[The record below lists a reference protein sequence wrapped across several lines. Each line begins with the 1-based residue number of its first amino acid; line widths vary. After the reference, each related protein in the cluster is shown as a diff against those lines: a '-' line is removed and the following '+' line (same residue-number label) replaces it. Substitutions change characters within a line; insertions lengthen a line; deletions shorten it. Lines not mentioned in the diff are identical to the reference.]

1 MPRLP
6 RLKLP
11 NTPLHIIQRGNNRS
25 VCFGSDEDCLFYLDH
40 LADISAKMGVAVHAY
55 VLMTNHVHLLA
66 TPQDAEGVSQLM
78 KRLGQRYVQHFNRAY
93 RRTGTLWEG
102 RFRSC
107 VVGEE
112 KYFLGCHRYI
122 ELNPMRAGLVAHPAE
137 YRWSSYGVN
146 AQGNG
151 HPLIRPHTVYLGLG
165 QSDAERQVAYRA
177 LFRHELD
184 PGLAD
189 EIRRVTHGGLVL
201 GSERFAKEVALLTGR
216 RTQRGKA
223 GRPFKQSVETE
234 HADSCLPAQ
243 PHSCAMPFPLTLP

>member
-25 VCFGSDEDCLFYLDH
+25 VCFGSDEDCCFYLNH
-40 LADISAKMGVAVHAY
+40 LAETSVKVGVAVHAY

-66 TPQDAEGVSQLM
+66 TPQDADGVSQLM
-78 KRLGQRYVQHFNRAY
+78 KRLGQRYVQYFNRAY
-93 RRTGTLWEG
+93 QRTGTLWEG

-112 KYFLGCHRYI
+112 DYFLACHRYI
-122 ELNPMRAGLVAHPAE
+122 EMNPVRAGMVAHPGE

-146 AQGNG
+146 AQGDAS
-151 HPLIRPHTVYLGLG
+151 PLIRPYPAYAALGAK
-165 QSDAERQVAYRA
+165 DEDRQAAYRE
-177 LFRHELD
+177 LFRYELD
-184 PGLAD
+184 PGLVD
-189 EIRRVTHGGLVL
+189 EIRRATHGGLVL
-201 GSERFAKEVALLTGR
+201 GSKRFAQDIALLAGR

-223 GRPFKQSVETE
+223 GRPFRRNVS
-234 HADSCLPAQ
+234 L
-243 PHSCAMPFPLTLP
+243 

>member
-25 VCFGSDEDCLFYLDH
+25 VCFVSDEDCHFYLDH
-40 LADISAKMGVAVHAY
+40 LAEISAKVGVAIHAY

-66 TPQDAEGVSQLM
+66 TPQDVDGASQLM

-112 KYFLGCHRYI
+112 AYFLGCHRYI
-122 ELNPMRAGLVAHPAE
+122 ELNPVRAGMVAHPGE
-137 YRWSSYGVN
+137 YRWSSYGAN
-146 AQGNG
+146 AQGEASA
-151 HPLIRPHTVYLGLG
+151 LIRPHPLYGALGLT
-165 QSDAERQVAYRA
+165 DEERRATYRE

-184 PGLAD
+184 PGLVD
-189 EIRRVTHGGLVL
+189 EIRRATHGGLVL
-201 GSERFAKEVALLTGR
+201 GSERFAQEVALLAGR

-223 GRPFKQSVETE
+223 GRPCKQSAEPMQT
-234 HADSCLPAQ
+234 ALS
-243 PHSCAMPFPLTLP
+243 M

>member
-25 VCFGSDEDCLFYLDH
+25 VCFGSDEDCRFYLNH
-40 LADISAKMGVAVHAY
+40 LAEISAKVGVAIHAY

-66 TPQDAEGVSQLM
+66 TPQDAEGASQLM
-78 KRLGQRYVQHFNRAY
+78 KRLGQRYVQYFNRAY

-112 KYFLGCHRYI
+112 AYFLGCQRYI
-122 ELNPMRAGLVAHPAE
+122 EMNPVRAGMVAHPGE
-137 YRWSSYGVN
+137 YRWSSYGAN
-146 AQGNG
+146 AQGEVS
-151 HPLIRPHTVYLGLG
+151 PLIRPHSVYGGLGLT
-165 QSDAERQVAYRA
+165 DEERQVAYRE
-177 LFRHELD
+177 LFRYELD
-184 PGLAD
+184 PGLVD

-201 GSERFAKEVALLTGR
+201 GSERFAQEIALLAGR

-223 GRPFKQSVETE
+223 GRPCKQ
-234 HADSCLPAQ
+234 PAEQ
-243 PHSCAMPFPLTLP
+243 